1 MVVSPAVKS
10 PTSLPTTPQMEFL
23 HASLALLASMVL
35 VLAGMVGWLYWQQ
48 TRLFQNM
55 NSIIMVIGELTRPPP
70 PMEEELVDL
79 VGLSEKVGETITELK
94 EATAAPA
101 EEDDRASVEPEA
113 PKTEVV
119 EGPPAPLDTDGLESK
134 SKKELQD
141 LLMKRGIPFGKQDT
155 KSGLIS
161 LLKATA

>member
-1 MVVSPAVKS
+1 
-10 PTSLPTTPQMEFL
+10 
-23 HASLALLASMVL
+23 MVL

-70 PMEEELVDL
+70 MEEPTVIPEPAP
-79 VGLSEKVGETITELK
+79 E
-94 EATAAPA
+94 APA
-101 EEDDRASVEPEA
+101 ETETEDDRASVEPEA
-113 PKTEVV
+113 ATTEIV

-141 LLMKRGIPFGKQDT
+141 ILTKRGIPFGKTDT
-155 KSGLIS
+155 KSALLS